1 MKNAVQPRV
10 TIGPD
15 HTVRLPA
22 EIPPGE
28 ADVIVLFPAAPSDPA
43 ARAEAR
49 RRMFGRLQGQ
59 ATIAEDFDAPL
70 PEEVLRDFEGR
81 DGP

>member
-1 MKNAVQPRV
+1 MKNAVQLRV

-22 EIPPGE
+22 EIPTGE
-28 ADVIVLFPAAPSDPA
+28 AEVIVLFPAAPGDRK

-49 RRMFGRLQGQ
+49 REMFGRLAGV
-59 ATIAEDFDAPL
+59 AKVGEDFDAPL
-70 PEEVLRDFEGR
+70 PEENGVRTLGD
-81 DGP
+81 